1 MRSYFVAAALYLLTL
16 NAFAGWFGFGGTTW
30 QEEVLLHD
38 GNKLVVERSVT
49 RGGPH
54 EIGQQGSY
62 TKETLTFRHPAT
74 TKMITWEDNA
84 TPDLRASG
92 FLPMALDVYPDG
104 VYLVLSPMGCLS
116 YNKWGRPNPPYV
128 VFRFVDKTWNRVDL
142 SELPAETK
150 APNMISSSPDTEV
163 ERIGKRFIDSETIK
177 RITNEY
183 RQPENKTIL
192 RTAMEAPAGR
202 WGEMVHDGKGG
213 WIGIGWFKK
222 QPNREACFQYC
233 KREGVPEENC
243 PCKRLFK
250 EE

>member
-1 MRSYFVAAALYLLTL
+1 MRSYFVAAAFSLLTL
-16 NAFAGWFGFGGTTW
+16 NAFAGWFGFGSSSW

-62 TKETLTFRHPAT
+62 TKQTLAFKHPLSG
-74 TKMITWEDNA
+74 KNVTWEDNA
-84 TPDLRASG
+84 TPDIRTSS
-92 FLPMALDVYPDG
+92 FLPMAFDIYQGV
-104 VYLVLSPMGCLS
+104 VYLVASPMGCLS

-128 VFRFVDKTWNRVDL
+128 VFRHDGKAWERIPL
-142 SELPAETK
+142 QELPSETK
-150 APNMISSSPDTEV
+150 TPNLIFSSPDTEV
-163 ERIGKRFIDSETIK
+163 ERLGRRFIDAETI
-177 RITNEY
+177 RRMTREL

-202 WGEMVHDGKGG
+202 CGEMVSDGKGG
-213 WIGIGWFKK
+213 WTGIGWFKK

-233 KREGVPEENC
+233 KREGVPDENC